1 MKQLIRRLVG
11 SGLVPNTYYAALRY
25 PRMAKAISHKNH
37 ASLPKVTVVMP
48 VYNVAEYLLDALSS
62 VLSQSYKNFEVIA
75 VNDGSTDGS
84 EKILEM
90 LAAEISHLTVI
101 NQKNA
106 GVAEAR
112 NRGVAAMSS
121 DSKYLMF
128 IDSDDLMPK
137 RSMAKLVAAA
147 ENSDAQL
154 TAGKT
159 VTFYGLR
166 YFDRPSTASF
176 FAENRAGIK
185 LEQMPELLGDAVV
198 WNKLFRVDYW
208 RAQGFKFPSGVN
220 YEDMTLAAESYLN
233 ADRITLVSEP
243 VYFWRVRAEGESRS
257 TLRFEQASLEDR
269 LLSMEQIANRIK
281 AKIREGKLTAAV
293 LESYQQRIIRHDL
306 QLFVPYLEH
315 VDATYFS
322 TLKVRCKALVGKVS
336 PEQFE
341 AAGGRY
347 NEVLRMV
354 MSSTRAEAIR
364 TLQTLEK
371 AENRLTA

>member
-11 SGLVPNTYYAALRY
+11 SGLIPNAYYTAIRY
-25 PRMAKAISHKNH
+25 PRMAKAISHKNDD
-37 ASLPKVTVVMP
+37 SLPKVTVVMP
-48 VYNVAEYLLDALSS
+48 VYNAAEYLVDALVS

-75 VNDGSTDGS
+75 INDGSTDGS

-90 LAAEISHLTVI
+90 LAAEISHLKIV
-101 NQKNA
+101 NQSNL

-112 NRGVAAMSS
+112 NRGAALALN

-128 IDSDDLMPK
+128 IDSDDLLPM
-137 RSMAKLVAAA
+137 RSIARLVAAA
-147 ENSDAQL
+147 ENSNAQL

-159 VTFYGLR
+159 VTFYGVR
-166 YFDRPSTASF
+166 YFDRPSTAAF
-176 FAENRAGIK
+176 FSSSRQGIK

-198 WNKLFRVDYW
+198 WNKLFRTDFW

-220 YEDMTLAAESYLN
+220 YEDMTLAADSYLN
-233 ADRITLVSEP
+233 AERITVVSDA

-257 TLRFEQASLEDR
+257 TQRFEQASLEDR

-281 AKIREGKLTAAV
+281 AKIRAGKLTTAV
-293 LESYQQRIIRHDL
+293 LESYQARIIRHDL

-364 TLQTLEK
+364 TLQSIEK
-371 AENRLTA
+371 AENRPIA

>member
-1 MKQLIRRLVG
+1 VKQLIRRLVG
-11 SGLVPNTYYAALRY
+11 SGLIPNAYYTAIRY
-25 PRMAKAISHKNH
+25 PRMAKAISHKNDD
-37 ASLPKVTVVMP
+37 SIPKVTVVIP
-48 VYNVAEYLLDALSS
+48 VYNVAEYLLDALVS

-90 LAAEISHLTVI
+90 LAAEISHLKVV
-101 NQKNA
+101 NQNNF

-112 NRGVAAMSS
+112 NKGIASASS

-128 IDSDDLMPK
+128 IDSDDLLPK
-137 RSMAKLVAAA
+137 RSLARLVAAA
-147 ENSDAQL
+147 ENSDAQV

-159 VTFYGLR
+159 VTFYGVR
-166 YFDRPSTASF
+166 YFDRPSTAAF
-176 FAENRAGIK
+176 FSASRQGIK

-198 WNKLFRVDYW
+198 WNKLFRTDYW

-220 YEDMTLAAESYLN
+220 YEDMTVAAESYLN
-233 ADRITLVSEP
+233 ADRITLVSEA

-257 TLRFEQASLEDR
+257 TVRFEQASLEDR

-281 AKIREGKLTAAV
+281 AKIRTGKLPPAV
-293 LESYQQRIIRHDL
+293 LESYQRRIIRHDL

-315 VDATYFS
+315 VDASYFS
-322 TLKVRCKALVGKVS
+322 TLKVRCNALVGKVS

-364 TLQTLEK
+364 TLQSIEK
-371 AENRLTA
+371 AENRPIA

>member
-11 SGLVPNTYYAALRY
+11 SGFIPNAYYATLCY
-25 PRMAKAISHKNH
+25 PRMAKSISHKNDS
-37 ASLPKVTVVMP
+37 SLPKVTVVMP
-48 VYNVAEYLLDALSS
+48 VYNVAEYLLDALAS

-75 VNDGSTDGS
+75 VNDGSSDGS

-101 NQKNA
+101 NQKNL

-112 NRGVAAMSS
+112 NRGIASMSS

-137 RSMAKLVAAA
+137 RTIAKLVAAA

-159 VTFYGLR
+159 VTFYGVR

-176 FAENRAGIK
+176 FSQSRQNIK

-198 WNKLFRVDYW
+198 WNKLFRADYW
-208 RAQGFKFPSGVN
+208 RAQGFKFPKGVN

-233 ADRITLVSEP
+233 ADRITLVSDP

-281 AKIREGKLTAAV
+281 AKIRAGEISTAV

>member
-11 SGLVPNTYYAALRY
+11 SGLLPKTYYAAIRY
-25 PRMAKAISHKNH
+25 PRMAKSISHQND

-48 VYNVAEYLLDALSS
+48 VYNVAEYLLDALAS

-112 NRGVAAMSS
+112 NRGIAAMSS

-137 RSMAKLVAAA
+137 RTIAKMVAAA
-147 ENSDAQL
+147 ENTDAPL

-159 VTFYGLR
+159 VTFYGVR

-176 FAENRAGIK
+176 FSASRSGIT

-198 WNKLFRVDYW
+198 WNKLFRTDYW

-233 ADRITLVSEP
+233 ADRITLVSDA

-257 TLRFEQASLEDR
+257 TVRFEQSSLEDR

-281 AKIREGKLTAAV
+281 SKIRAGKLPTAV

-322 TLKVRCKALVGKVS
+322 TLKVRCNALVGKVS
-336 PEQFE
+336 PALFE

-354 MSSTRAEAIR
+354 MTSTRAEAIR
-364 TLQTLEK
+364 TLQSLEI
-371 AENRLTA
+371 AANRPTA

>member
-1 MKQLIRRLVG
+1 
-11 SGLVPNTYYAALRY
+11 
-25 PRMAKAISHKNH
+25 MAKAISHKND

-48 VYNVAEYLLDALSS
+48 VYNVADYLLDALVS

-101 NQKNA
+101 NQKNL

-112 NRGVAAMSS
+112 NRGVAAVSS

-137 RSMAKLVAAA
+137 RAIAKLVAAA
-147 ENSDAQL
+147 ESTDAQL

-159 VTFYGLR
+159 VTFYGVR

-176 FAENRAGIK
+176 FAANRAGIT
-185 LEQMPELLGDAVV
+185 LEHMPELLGDAVV

-233 ADRITLVSEP
+233 ADRITLVSDA

-257 TLRFEQASLEDR
+257 TVRFEQASLEDR

-281 AKIREGKLTAAV
+281 AKIRAGKLPATV
-293 LESYQQRIIRHDL
+293 LENYQQRIIRHDL

-347 NEVLRMV
+347 NEVLGMV
-354 MSSTRAEAIR
+354 MTSTRAEAIR
-364 TLQTLEK
+364 TLKTIEK
-371 AENRLTA
+371 AENRPVA

>member
-1 MKQLIRRLVG
+1 
-11 SGLVPNTYYAALRY
+11 
-25 PRMAKAISHKNH
+25 MAKAISHKNDV
-37 ASLPKVTVVMP
+37 SLPKVTVVMP
-48 VYNVAEYLLDALSS
+48 VYNVADYLLDALVS

-101 NQKNA
+101 NQKNL

-112 NRGVAAMSS
+112 NRGVAAVSS

-137 RSMAKLVAAA
+137 RAIAKLVAAA
-147 ENSDAQL
+147 ESTDAQL

-159 VTFYGLR
+159 VTFYGVR

-176 FAENRAGIK
+176 FAANRAGIT

-198 WNKLFRVDYW
+198 WNKLFRTDYW

-233 ADRITLVSEP
+233 ADRITLVSDA

-257 TLRFEQASLEDR
+257 TVRFEQASLEDR

-281 AKIREGKLTAAV
+281 AKIRAGKLPATV

-322 TLKVRCKALVGKVS
+322 TLKVRCNALVGKVS
-336 PEQFE
+336 PDQFE

-354 MSSTRAEAIR
+354 MTSTRAEAIR
-364 TLQTLEK
+364 TLQSIEK
-371 AENRLTA
+371 AENRPVA

>member
-11 SGLVPNTYYAALRY
+11 SGVVPNAYYAALRY
-25 PRMAKAISHKNH
+25 PRMAKSISHKNDS
-37 ASLPKVTVVMP
+37 SLPKVTVIMP
-48 VYNVAEYLLDALSS
+48 VYNVAEYLLDALVS

-90 LAAEISHLTVI
+90 LTAEIPHLTVI

-112 NRGVAAMSS
+112 NRGIAAMSS

-128 IDSDDLMPK
+128 MDSDDLMPV
-137 RSMAKLVAAA
+137 RTIAKMVAAA
-147 ENSDAQL
+147 ESSDAQL

-159 VTFYGLR
+159 VTFYGVR

-176 FAENRAGIK
+176 FAANRVGIK

-198 WNKLFRVDYW
+198 WNKLFRTDYW
-208 RAQGFKFPSGVN
+208 MAQGFRFPSGVN

-233 ADRITLVSEP
+233 AERITLLSDA

-257 TLRFEQASLEDR
+257 TVRFEQAALEDR

-281 AKIREGKLTAAV
+281 AKIRTGKLSTDV
-293 LESYQQRIIRHDL
+293 LESYQRRMIRHDL
-306 QLFVPYLEH
+306 QLFVPYLEQ

-354 MSSTRAEAIR
+354 MWSTRAEAIR
-364 TLQTLEK
+364 TLQKLEK
-371 AENRLTA
+371 PENRVTT